1 MCCVALPCCCL
12 TLLLSSFFISHYN
25 MYIYML
31 YTCDVLSFYVY
42 NLYCTLCKC
51 LRSLYKYFFDISNHN
66 IYFRSIRNLF
76 LFYKDEGILLVIPIV
91 ATVYM
96 GLLFSFVATNF
107 FLCSFVD
114 PGIYPRGQYTTPQTT
129 CTCMCLTVPDY
140 MYRWFT
146 QIYIFAYMY
155 MYMCRGLKSHPR
167 QLIFLR
173 KSDCLGCTV
182 LLCLVVCLTLLASFF
197 LPSHLSLKHVL
208 VSVIYKYI
216 VYILYISDLEKL
228 LLSYYTC
235 IYMHVQYNVALF

>member
-1 MCCVALPCCCL
+1 
-12 TLLLSSFFISHYN
+12 

-51 LRSLYKYFFDISNHN
+51 LRSLYKYFFDISNHT
-66 IYFRSIRNLF
+66 IYFPVFATCSSSIKTKA
-76 LFYKDEGILLVIPIV
+76 FYWSSRLLPPSTWV
-91 ATVYM
+91 
-96 GLLFSFVATNF
+96 
-107 FLCSFVD
+107 CSF
-114 PGIYPRGQYTTPQTT
+114 PSWQPISSSAPLLTPASTLEVST
-129 CTCMCLTVPDY
+129 RHHRLHVHACISLYPDY
-140 MYRWFT
+140 MYMYVSHCTRLHVPLVYT
-146 QIYIFAYMY
+146 NIAYMY
-155 MYMCRGLKSHPR
+155 VCRGLKSHPR
-167 QLIFLR
+167 QFIFLR

-228 LLSYYTC
+228 LLSYYTS